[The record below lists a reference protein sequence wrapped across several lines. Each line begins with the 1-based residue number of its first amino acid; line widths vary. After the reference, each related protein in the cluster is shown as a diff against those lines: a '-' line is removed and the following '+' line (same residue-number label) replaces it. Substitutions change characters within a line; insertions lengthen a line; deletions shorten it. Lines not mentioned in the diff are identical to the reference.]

1 MSFNPNKKPFIIFDE
16 TAALQTKN
24 KVEKLHKSLKNQ
36 TAESTTVAPGYQ

>member
-24 KVEKLHKSLKNQ
+24 KVEKLHKSLKK